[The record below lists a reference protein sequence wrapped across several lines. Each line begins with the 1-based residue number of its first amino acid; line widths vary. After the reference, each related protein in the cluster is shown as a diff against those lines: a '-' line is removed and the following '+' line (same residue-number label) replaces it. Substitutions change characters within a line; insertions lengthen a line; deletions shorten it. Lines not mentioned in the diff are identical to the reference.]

1 MVEIKFNNPLAAAFV
16 ITTATVLILAY
27 CYLYPAAAMTAL
39 TVYISTMFFLTLILG
54 LVSWLYRKHKS
65 SVNDTDIAGITENL
79 NTEMML
85 WTDDFSD
92 VYINNKLKKLL
103 GVEENHYN
111 NKDILCKTFGIESL
125 SPGAIAVITSSASHE
140 VKFRNN
146 KGGIINIAWSTSLVK
161 KRKKNSLYLSTGFNL
176 TDIKK
181 MKLSLASAND
191 FFNSSM
197 ELAEIGVI
205 MSTDRKNFRASPE
218 MVRMLGLRNSS
229 ITFNEFR
236 SLVHPNDRI
245 QFDSALSSKDS
256 TDVKSVDMRMRSG
269 EGTYRWYSYRYKS
282 IKGTRN
288 TLPLFGGAII
298 DITQEHE
305 KDLLIERLAY
315 IDEVTEIANRNKL
328 MVVGQE
334 TYEMAKLLGYS
345 YWIIVLDIDRFH
357 IINDTCG
364 YTNGNYIL
372 RNFAH
377 ILYKFVTPGGL
388 AARMSGDNFALVLR
402 DYGDDELPVRTARD
416 IQDEFAKLAV
426 DEFSAISLTCSAGY
440 SKLPEDGENFQ
451 EVLEH
456 AEFALKSAANIT
468 SSIRDYEPSMHDSI
482 IGNTELEKSLAVAID
497 NNELQLF
504 YQPKINLETG
514 RIMGVEALIR
524 WIKPDGTI
532 VKPDQFVPIAES
544 SHLIGKI
551 SEYVL
556 NEGCRQNVLWQKMG
570 YPNIVMS
577 INFASSDFYQKDLR
591 EKVFEAL
598 AKSGLESRWLEVE
611 LTETLALSDIN
622 YAVDQMNKLRDLGV
636 KLAMDDF
643 GTGYSSLS
651 YLQILPITL
660 LKLDRSFIT
669 DIESDNIAFEI
680 VSAVIRIAKSKK
692 IETIAEGIEN
702 RNQEEILRKAGC
714 DYGQG
719 YLYGKPMPASKLEE
733 FFEENIRATNARSNS
748 GRSEARSG
756 SNNRSG
762 KKSEKHKAANGGK
775 SR

>member
-1 MVEIKFNNPLAAAFV
+1 MKFNNPLAAAFV
-16 ITTATVLILAY
+16 ITTATVLILTY
-27 CYLYPAAAMTAL
+27 CYLYPDYAITAL
-39 TVYISTMFFLTLILG
+39 TVYISTMIFLTVILS
-54 LVSWLYRKHKS
+54 LVGWLYKKHKN
-65 SVNDTDIAGITENL
+65 SVDDTDIAGITEDL
-79 NTEMML
+79 NTEMIL

-92 VYINNKLKKLL
+92 VYINNKLKKLI
-103 GVEENHYN
+103 GTDQNRHKGTSV
-111 NKDILCKTFGIESL
+111 LCKTFGIEHL
-125 SPGAIAVITSSASHE
+125 NPDTVAMITGSASHE
-140 VKFRNN
+140 AKFVNS
-146 KGGIINIAWSTSLVK
+146 KGGVITIAWSTSLVK

-218 MVRMLGLRNSS
+218 MVRMLGLRSSS
-229 ITFNEFR
+229 ITLSEFR

-245 QFDSALSSKDS
+245 QFDTAVSSKNSGDVRS
-256 TDVKSVDMRMRSG
+256 TDMRMKSAD
-269 EGTYRWYSYRYKS
+269 GTYRWYSYRYKY
-282 IKGTRN
+282 IQGTGN
-288 TLPLFGGAII
+288 TLPLLGGAIL
-298 DITQEHE
+298 DVTQEHE

-334 TYEMAKLLGYS
+334 TYETARLLEYS

-364 YTNGNYIL
+364 YTKGNYIL

-440 SKLPEDGENFQ
+440 SKLPEDGDSFQ
-451 EVLEH
+451 DVLEH
-456 AEFALKSAANIT
+456 AEFALKSASSANN
-468 SSIRDYEPSMHDSI
+468 SICGYEPSMHDSI
-482 IGNTELEKSLAVAID
+482 IGNTELEKALAVAIE

-504 YQPKINLETG
+504 YQPKINLATG

-524 WIKPDGTI
+524 WIKPDGTV

-544 SHLIGKI
+544 SHLIGRI
-551 SEYVL
+551 SEFVL

-570 YPNIVMS
+570 YPPIVMS

-598 AKSGLESRWLEVE
+598 VKSGLEAKWLEVE
-611 LTETLALSDIN
+611 LTETLALSEIDF
-622 YAVDQMNKLRDLGV
+622 AVDQMNKLRDLGV

-669 DIESDNIAFEI
+669 DIERDNIAYEI

-702 RNQEEILRKAGC
+702 ENQEDILRKAGC

-719 YLYGKPMPASKLEE
+719 YLYGKPMPADKLGE
-733 FFEENIRATNARSNS
+733 FFEENIKSVDIRY
-748 GRSEARSG
+748 
-756 SNNRSG
+756 SNNS
-762 KKSEKHKAANGGK
+762 
-775 SR
+775 

>member
-1 MVEIKFNNPLAAAFV
+1 MTFSLIIAIIVLVNYYHSYIYFLEIQILVFSYPEVSQTKFNNPLASAFV
-16 ITTATVLILAY
+16 VTTATVLILAY
-27 CYLYPAAAMTAL
+27 CYMYPEYAIQSL
-39 TVYISTMFFLTLILG
+39 IVYISTMIFLTLILV
-54 LVSWLYRKHKS
+54 LISWLYRKHKN
-65 SVNDTDIAGITENL
+65 SVDDTDIADITYDL
-79 NTEMML
+79 NSEMIL

-92 VYINNKLKKLL
+92 VYVNNKLRNLIGCAEKPVDGKEVLKLAFGL
-103 GVEENHYN
+103 DDL
-111 NKDILCKTFGIESL
+111 NKDTLEKMIEKS
-125 SPGAIAVITSSASHE
+125 SHE
-140 VKFRNN
+140 AHF
-146 KGGIINIAWSTSLVK
+146 KGQNGGLVTIAWSTSLVK

-176 TDIKK
+176 TNIKK

-197 ELAEIGVI
+197 ELAEIGVV
-205 MSTDRKNFRASPE
+205 MSTDRKKFRASPE
-218 MVRMLGLRNSS
+218 MVRMLGLKSSS
-229 ITFNEFR
+229 ISLSEFR

-245 QFDSALSSKDS
+245 QFDSVVNSKDS
-256 TDVKSVDMRMRSG
+256 AEVRSTDMRMRSA

-282 IKGTRN
+282 IRGTAH

-298 DITQEHE
+298 DVTEEHE

-315 IDEVTEIANRNKL
+315 IDEVTDIANRNKL

-334 TYEMAKLLGYS
+334 TYETAQILGYS
-345 YWIIVLDIDRFH
+345 YWVIVLDIDRFH

-372 RNFAH
+372 KNFAH
-377 ILYKFVTPGGL
+377 ILYKFVTPGGI

-426 DEFSAISLTCSAGY
+426 DELSAISLTCSAGY
-440 SKLPEDGENFQ
+440 SKMPEDGRTFL
-451 EVLEH
+451 EVVEH
-456 AEFALKSAANIT
+456 AEFALKSEGGAQ
-468 SSIRDYEPSMHDSI
+468 SSICGYEPSMHDSI
-482 IGNTELEKSLAVAID
+482 IGNTELEKSLAVAIK

-514 RIMGVEALIR
+514 KIMGVEALIR
-524 WIKPDGTI
+524 WIKPDGTV

-551 SEYVL
+551 SEFVL
-556 NEGCRQNVLWQKMG
+556 NEGCRQNMMWQKMG

-591 EKVFEAL
+591 DKVFEAL
-598 AKSGLESRWLEVE
+598 VKSGLEPKWLEVE

-669 DIESDNIAFEI
+669 DIESDNIAYEI

-702 RNQEEILRKAGC
+702 KNQEEILRKAGC

-719 YLYGKPMPASKLEE
+719 YLYGKPMPANKLEE
-733 FFEENIRATNARSNS
+733 FFEQNMKN
-748 GRSEARSG
+748 
-756 SNNRSG
+756 
-762 KKSEKHKAANGGK
+762 
-775 SR
+775 

>member
-1 MVEIKFNNPLAAAFV
+1 LVNTSYKEVVEIKFNNPLAAAFV

-27 CYLYPAAAMTAL
+27 CYLYPESAITAL
-39 TVYISTMFFLTLILG
+39 VIYISTMIFLTLILS
-54 LVSWLYRKHKS
+54 LVSWLYRSHKS
-65 SVNDTDIAGITENL
+65 SVDDTDIAGITHDL
-79 NTEMML
+79 NSEMIL

-92 VYINNKLKKLL
+92 VYVNQKLSNLIGCAERPVDGKEVIRLA
-103 GVEENHYN
+103 
-111 NKDILCKTFGIESL
+111 FGIEDL
-125 SPGAIAVITSSASHE
+125 NKDAIALITSKTSHE
-140 VKFRNN
+140 ARFKNQ
-146 KGGIINIAWSTSLVK
+146 KGGMITIAWSTSLVK

-181 MKLSLASAND
+181 MKHSLASAND

-197 ELAEIGVI
+197 ELAEIGVV
-205 MSTDRKNFRASPE
+205 MSTDRKKFRASPE
-218 MVRMLGLRNSS
+218 MVRMLGLRSNSFTLS
-229 ITFNEFR
+229 EFR

-256 TDVKSVDMRMRSG
+256 TEVRSADMRMRSADG
-269 EGTYRWYSYRYKS
+269 IYRWYSYRYKS
-282 IKGTRN
+282 IKGTEH

-298 DITQEHE
+298 DVTQEHE

-334 TYEMAKLLGYS
+334 TYEAAQLLDYS
-345 YWIIVLDIDRFH
+345 YWIMVLDIDRFH

-364 YTNGNYIL
+364 YSNGNYIL
-372 RNFAH
+372 KNFAH

-416 IQDEFAKLAV
+416 IQEEFAKLAV
-426 DEFSAISLTCSAGY
+426 DELSAINLSCSAGY
-440 SKLPEDGENFQ
+440 SKLPEDGKSFL

-456 AEFALKSAANIT
+456 AEFALKSANNIQG
-468 SSIRDYEPSMHDSI
+468 SICGYEPSMHDSI
-482 IGNTELEKSLAVAID
+482 IGNTELEKSLALAIG

-504 YQPKINLETG
+504 YQPKINLATG

-532 VKPDQFVPIAES
+532 VTPDQFVPIAES

-551 SEYVL
+551 SEFVL

-570 YPNIVMS
+570 YPEIVMS

-591 EKVFEAL
+591 DKVFEAL
-598 AKSGLESRWLEVE
+598 AKSGLEAKWLEVE
-611 LTETLALSDIN
+611 LTETLALSDIDF
-622 YAVDQMNKLRDLGV
+622 AVDQMNKLRDLGV

-669 DIESDNIAFEI
+669 DIEHDNIAYEI

-702 RNQEEILRKAGC
+702 ENQEDILRKAGC

-719 YLYGKPMPASKLEE
+719 YLYGKPMPAEMLQD
-733 FFEENIRATNARSNS
+733 FFEENIRKTNEANKRSKEKPKKNS
-748 GRSEARSG
+748 K
-756 SNNRSG
+756 NQ
-762 KKSEKHKAANGGK
+762 K
-775 SR
+775 